1 MTDAEGLLIILVA
14 KEKFSLCFLIFRFS
28 LLISHSNSMMVVFFK
43 SIHGHNHVSS
53 LQSKRMELTA
63 NKQHR
68 TFEDANQP
76 SLALQKSIYDSVWHR
91 KGGCISNPRT
101 TAENRGNLATCIAA
115 TRSKRAGFRRN
126 RPAAS
131 PTRPAGSGQSPP
143 PPSNQPILLS
153 PNLKKNHVRFGFPV
167 AASSE

>member
-28 LLISHSNSMMVVFFK
+28 LLISHSNSMMVAFFK
-43 SIHGHNHVSS
+43 SIHGHNHVLS

-68 TFEDANQP
+68 TFEGANQP

-91 KGGCISNPRT
+91 KGGCMSNPRT
-101 TAENRGNLATCIAA
+101 TAENHGNLHCGNAFKASRLQTEPPRGVPYQTGRERPIAA
-115 TRSKRAGFRRN
+115 PSIQSADFAIPELEEKPRPLRLPRR
-126 RPAAS
+126 R
-131 PTRPAGSGQSPP
+131 
-143 PPSNQPILLS
+143 I
-153 PNLKKNHVRFGFPV
+153 
-167 AASSE
+167 E